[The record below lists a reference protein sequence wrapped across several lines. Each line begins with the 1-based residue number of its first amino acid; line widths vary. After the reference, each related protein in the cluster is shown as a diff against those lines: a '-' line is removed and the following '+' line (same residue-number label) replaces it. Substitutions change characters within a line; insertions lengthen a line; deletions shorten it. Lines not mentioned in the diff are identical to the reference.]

1 MKKTR
6 LLFQMGKFDEK
17 YIVDP
22 NSIFING
29 WIYNWRMLTEFLFEE
44 KDSNLPELIENMED
58 SKMYEV
64 ELDIWIDS
72 DDFRSWI
79 DFSVLQSGVV

>member
-1 MKKTR
+1 
-6 LLFQMGKFDEK
+6 
-17 YIVDP
+17 
-22 NSIFING
+22 
-29 WIYNWRMLTEFLFEE
+29 
-44 KDSNLPELIENMED
+44 MED

-79 DFSVLQSGVV
+79 DFSVLQSAALLSE